1 MHDPPTTTLHPPVAL
16 GQTFAGRY
24 LVDAHIGQGGFAQVW
39 RATHVELG
47 APVALK
53 ILSPPSRFEDLDPAS
68 IQAAFDRVLAR
79 FRREAKTISLLRSPY
94 TISVLDFGQHE
105 GTPYMALE
113 YIDGMDLE
121 SVLSHDGPLPPDRAL
136 PIARQILESLAEAHA
151 LGVLHRDIKP
161 DNIMLYEHLGQPD
174 RVKVLDFG
182 IAAVID
188 PSSDITDATLT
199 ITGAL
204 VGTPRF
210 MPPEHILGQPATPG
224 SDLYSFGLTLIELLT
239 GERVVPG
246 GDLIPTLFAHGSD
259 EPHILPQHPHISPE
273 LADILA
279 RLIAKAPAERYARAD
294 EVIADLA
301 ALGASK
307 SPAPPPSAPRP
318 TRDDTP
324 AEGEFTPNELD
335 ALVQGRD
342 SWWHFLDAKSRGE
355 SLGHTVG
362 ERGPQVVFEFDDSG
376 EVDLELDL
384 DNDHRRARVRPRF
397 QPHALATLSCSQCGA
412 LVPADLTF
420 CVYCGGEPRYQG
432 APSAHLLVIEDV
444 EDPQVLSRLSELLRE
459 ANDDLDA
466 DELASA
472 LSQPPAVFFFRAF
485 PDHAVALVDRL
496 AELGVDA
503 SLSSPDAPSVSMIR
517 EVQEAI
523 FRDRKLTVGFFG
535 VLALWTAVAF
545 LPTVGVP
552 FAVLGILAT
561 VFGTIFVQRRR
572 YEERYTVDPARVLEL
587 LNGLGGDLPET
598 CSRVLASLRDDEVR
612 ELLTGCLMEYYAI
625 WRHLSSAPP
634 HVTPILGELK
644 SSLDDLLAEILDAS
658 ARYAELHTYLSDH
671 PRAKLERRVSELAE
685 KARTA
690 QDEPSR
696 QTLARELGQRRKQL
710 ATTERIESI
719 LPRARERLE
728 AMRATMESLRARV
741 VAVTAI
747 DYEQIDALD
756 GDSLEVILAELDDEV
771 SIFEQTVAEA
781 AEVVR

>member
-1 MHDPPTTTLHPPVAL
+1 MHDPTPSAQPLTP

-24 LVDAHIGQGGFAQVW
+24 LVDAFLGQGGFAQVW

-53 ILSPPSRFEDLDPAS
+53 ILSPPEHFEDLDPAA

-94 TISVLDFGQHE
+94 TVSALDFGQHE
-105 GTPYMALE
+105 GTPFMALE
-113 YIDGMDLE
+113 YVDGRNLDA
-121 SVLSHDGPLPPDRAL
+121 VLAQDGPLPPDRAL

-161 DNIMLYEHLGQPD
+161 DNVMLYEHLGRAD

-188 PSSDITDATLT
+188 PTSEVTDATLT
-199 ITGAL
+199 IAGAL

-210 MPPEHILGQPATPG
+210 MPPEHILGQPSTPA
-224 SDLYSFGLTLIELLT
+224 SDLYSFGLTLTELLT

-246 GDLIPTLFAHGSD
+246 GELMPTLFAHGRD
-259 EPHILPQHPHISPE
+259 EPHILPQHPHVSPE
-273 LADILA
+273 LAAILS
-279 RLIAKAPAERYARAD
+279 RLIAKDPGARYARAD

-301 ALGASK
+301 ALGVARN
-307 SPAPPPSAPRP
+307 PTPPPHTPRP
-318 TRDDTP
+318 PRDDPP
-324 AEGEFTPNELD
+324 AHGELTPNELD
-335 ALVQGRD
+335 ALIQGRD

-362 ERGPQVVFEFDDSG
+362 ERGPQVAFDVEDASETG
-376 EVDLELDL
+376 LELDL
-384 DNDHRRARVRPRF
+384 DHDRMRARTRPRF
-397 QPHALATLSCSQCGA
+397 QPHALANLSCSRCGA

-432 APSAHLLVIEDV
+432 TPSAHLLVIEDV
-444 EDPQVLSRLSELLRE
+444 ADPQVLSHLSELLRA

-472 LSQPPAVFFFRAF
+472 LSQPPAVFFFHAF
-485 PDHAVALVDRL
+485 PDHAGALVDRL
-496 AELGVDA
+496 AEVGVDA
-503 SLSSPDAPSVSMIR
+503 SLSSPDAPSVSLAR

-523 FRDRKLTVGFFG
+523 FRDKKLTAGFFG
-535 VLALWTAVAF
+535 ILALWALVAF
-545 LPTVGVP
+545 IPSVGVP
-552 FAVLGILAT
+552 FAMLGILAT

-587 LNGLGGDLPET
+587 LNGLGGDLPES
-598 CSRVLASLRDDEVR
+598 CSRVLSSLRDDEVR
-612 ELLTGCLMEYYAI
+612 DLLTGCLMEYYAI

-634 HVTPILGELK
+634 HVTPILGELE
-644 SSLDDLLAEILDAS
+644 SSLDDLLSEVLDAS
-658 ARYAELHTYLSDH
+658 ARYAELHTYLADH
-671 PRAKLERRVSELAE
+671 PRSRLERRVSELAE
-685 KARTA
+685 KARAA

-696 QTLARELGQRRKQL
+696 QALVRELGQRRKQL

-719 LPRARERLE
+719 LPRVRERLE

-741 VAVTAI
+741 VAVTSL
-747 DYEQIDALD
+747 DHQLDALD

-771 SIFEQTVAEA
+771 TIFEQTVAEA
-781 AEVVR
+781 AEVAR